1 MKLTVYR
8 SFQKAEIDIPS
19 VPLYNSKE
27 IPYRRYVMGN
37 DLNNARLRLTAGN
50 YTCVLCKE
58 NIYYTSTRRGVAP
71 LLQWLEEG
79 LPLDGFSAAD
89 KVVGR
94 AAALLYRLLGVRELY
109 AAVISRGAL
118 EVLNQGGIAVCYDT
132 LTDGIINRAGNGP
145 CPMEA
150 ATRDITDPALAP
162 AAIRLALQKLQQ
174 AH

>member
-1 MKLTVYR
+1 MNDL
-8 SFQKAEIDIPS
+8 QKARQQLES
-19 VPLYNSKE
+19 
-27 IPYRRYVMGN
+27 
-37 DLNNARLRLTAGN
+37 GN
-50 YTCVLCKE
+50 YTCVLCRE
-58 NIYYTSTRRGVAP
+58 ETIITSCHRGVRP
-71 LLQWLEEG
+71 LMELLET
-79 LPLDGFSAAD
+79 DVTGFSAAD